1 MRSLMWVV
9 LVWCVCIC
17 GCEAVRFVPGEAMK
31 ENAWVHQRTA
41 QLAVDAAVA
50 EDTSQRLRELTTLC
64 RSQSRAFVADYG
76 LPKELPAVDTAEQV
90 LSQANRQLAAS
101 ATEQAQQRPDIW
113 DAADGLLELGIGI
126 AGIIGGMYGLRAG
139 QFLKCARDK
148 SQALKEIIEGNELFK
163 QLNAEASRD
172 FKEAHKN
179 QSPITRGLVTE
190 IKAG

>member
-1 MRSLMWVV
+1 
-9 LVWCVCIC
+9 
-17 GCEAVRFVPGEAMK
+17 
-31 ENAWVHQRTA
+31 
-41 QLAVDAAVA
+41 
-50 EDTSQRLRELTTLC
+50 
-64 RSQSRAFVADYG
+64 
-76 LPKELPAVDTAEQV
+76 
-90 LSQANRQLAAS
+90 
-101 ATEQAQQRPDIW
+101 
-113 DAADGLLELGIGI
+113 LGIGI